1 MGRFSTKPRLDVTP
15 EPTAPVISEPTVPV
29 TPEDAELSSSLQL
42 AKKTRKSESE
52 VLEEARSQQEAE
64 EEAFIEEW
72 KSKTNDEHLAELF
85 PGALQAYGDPEQA
98 RRVVLDYIDEVNTA
112 LSNREADE
120 LWRREDE
127 LKSELMAKT
136 EPENALEALSQGE
149 ITHPFVSRSSWM
161 EDDPSTDI
169 NEEEVFD
176 RFVVEQVQKVA
187 KLEEAHGGG
196 EQAAQELAEH
206 FEENRADYLK
216 SPTWMMLEDD
226 QRGQINQWANMM
238 YDSVWKDS
246 TYHTPPTGF
255 VKTVF
260 DHSLGVAGLNPVL
273 PDEGTMGKIADT
285 AQTFLNIAS
294 LWYGFGKPI
303 LSGIGFATGAA
314 KLQKVQRYA
323 QTSALAYTGALPF
336 TATASSSPILGIP
349 FTMPLDPWHK
359 EYFLGS
365 FSRQGS
371 IVSVNSYERPT
382 GPREGYL
389 PFLYSDLAGW
399 RLPFGERM
407 RAIDIQRS
415 RDLWREVDGVGSHIS
430 WYVPVP
436 GDIDEDLLN
445 NTRSN
450 IWMYVENLREES
462 ETPELFIER
471 LLELDT
477 AIGEQV
483 GSHLRDSREQQHI
496 LMGIQFIK
504 AVNDGGFSFDFDIN
518 QMYDTIGG
526 PAPAAATGFE
536 MFRDTINSLI
546 PNLKD
551 QDLDA
556 ALQMGGVTPVGAEG
570 LSFHLAQQQG
580 EYFDLASALEPGGEE
595 EIRRKMQVSFINGQ
609 IYQEVQR
616 TIGSYLSHYQ
626 TGTSGTLDTHKG
638 TLQPGMGFDELLNP
652 VYQAPGAGF
661 HDEYEG
667 PGQPLGTTLSSQ
679 GLDAVSGASRT
690 YSDDELSR
698 MFPDGQQRIT
708 TWTGQEGMDYV
719 VQNFYGAP
727 RLVADAYLQGKWSR
741 KAVLSPLASLEEQL
755 INESNTPPRVG
766 GPTAF
771 SELVSDIN
779 QKLENEWLP
788 TFQED
793 YYQYD
798 PIEGGYY
805 VANFDLHERQPEGL
819 RPWQKAEHGRVSGVH
834 SWGMIVG
841 PNDDVWNIAERAR
854 ELSPNERSE
863 LLNSLRESWKIA
875 SHRRMN
881 LLGRASNTM
890 PGATRSVMEMYRNA
904 YSSDLQTLRVIIQ
917 AVGGYDSQPSS
928 IERMNQFLMGTSQPY
943 SPLLESR

>member
-15 EPTAPVISEPTVPV
+15 EPTAPVA
-29 TPEDAELSSSLQL
+29 PEDAELSGSLQL
-42 AKKTRKSESE
+42 APKTRKSESE
-52 VLEEARSQQEAE
+52 VLEEVRSQQEAE
-64 EEAFIEEW
+64 EEVFIEEW
-72 KSKTNDEHLAELF
+72 NSKTDDEHLAELF
-85 PGALQAYGDPEQA
+85 PGALQSYGDAEKARQA
-98 RRVVLDYIDEVNTA
+98 VLNYIDQVNTA
-112 LSNREADE
+112 LSHREADE
-120 LWRREDE
+120 LWRQEDE
-127 LKSELMAKT
+127 LKSDLMAKT
-136 EPENALEALSQGE
+136 EPENALEALSQGDV
-149 ITHPFVSRSSWM
+149 THRFVSQSSWM

-169 NEEEVFD
+169 NEAELFD
-176 RFVVEQVQKVA
+176 RFVVEQVQQVA
-187 KLEEAHGGG
+187 RLEEAQGGG

-255 VKTVF
+255 VKTVL

-273 PDEGTMGKIADT
+273 PDEGTVGKLAAT
-285 AQTFLNIAS
+285 AQMALDVAS

-323 QTSALAYTGALPF
+323 QTSALAQTGALPF
-336 TATASSSPILGIP
+336 TATASSSPVLGIP

-359 EYFLGS
+359 EYFLGN

-371 IVSVNSYERPT
+371 IASVNPYERPT

-389 PFLYSDLAGW
+389 PYFYSDMAGW
-399 RLPFGERM
+399 KLPFGERM

-430 WYVPVP
+430 WYVPTP

-504 AVNDGGFSFDFDIN
+504 AVNEGGFSFDFDIN
-518 QMYDTIGG
+518 QMYDTIDG

-536 MFRDTINSLI
+536 MLRDTINSLI

-580 EYFDLASALEPGGEE
+580 QYFDLASALEPGGEE

-661 HDEYEG
+661 HDQYDG
-667 PGQPLGTTLSSQ
+667 PGQHKDDRNLREVFSPTGERLSPEEVAALPTEQFGVPVQQEYVTTL
-679 GLDAVSGASRT
+679 GL
-690 YSDDELSR
+690 
-698 MFPDGQQRIT
+698 
-708 TWTGQEGMDYV
+708 
-719 VQNFYGAP
+719 QNVDGAP
-727 RLVADAYLQGKWSR
+727 SLIADAYMQGKWSR

-755 INESNTPPRVG
+755 TNESNRPPFVG
-766 GPTAF
+766 QGTVF
-771 SELVSDIN
+771 SGLVADIN
-779 QKLENEWLP
+779 QKLEDDWLP

-798 PIEGGYY
+798 PQEGGYD
-805 VANFDLHERQPEGL
+805 VASFGYGKAQPEGL
-819 RPWQKAEHGRVSGVH
+819 RPWQKAEHSRVSEAH

-841 PNDDVWNIAERAR
+841 PNDDVGNIAERAR

-875 SHRRMN
+875 SHRRMS

-917 AVGGYDSQPSS
+917 AVGGYDARPSS

>member
-15 EPTAPVISEPTVPV
+15 EPTAPVA
-29 TPEDAELSSSLQL
+29 PEDAELSGSLQL
-42 AKKTRKSESE
+42 APKTRKSESE
-52 VLEEARSQQEAE
+52 VLEEVSSQQEAE

-72 KSKTNDEHLAELF
+72 NSKTDDEHLAELF
-85 PGALQAYGDPEQA
+85 PGALQSYGDAEKARQA
-98 RRVVLDYIDEVNTA
+98 VLNYIDQVNTA
-112 LSNREADE
+112 LSHREADE
-120 LWRREDE
+120 LWRQEDE
-127 LKSELMAKT
+127 LKSDLMAKT
-136 EPENALEALSQGE
+136 EPENALEALSQGDV
-149 ITHPFVSRSSWM
+149 THRFVSQSSWM

-169 NEEEVFD
+169 NEAELFD
-176 RFVVEQVQKVA
+176 RFVVEQVQQVA
-187 KLEEAHGGG
+187 RLEEAQGGG

-255 VKTVF
+255 VKTVL

-273 PDEGTMGKIADT
+273 PDEGTVGKLAAT
-285 AQTFLNIAS
+285 AQMALDVAS

-323 QTSALAYTGALPF
+323 QTSALAQTGALPF
-336 TATASSSPILGIP
+336 TATASSSPVLGIP

-359 EYFLGS
+359 EYFLGN

-371 IVSVNSYERPT
+371 IASVNPYERPT

-389 PFLYSDLAGW
+389 PYFYSDMAGW
-399 RLPFGERM
+399 KLPFGERM

-430 WYVPVP
+430 WYVPTP

-504 AVNDGGFSFDFDIN
+504 AVNEGGFSFDFDIN
-518 QMYDTIGG
+518 QMYDTIDG

-536 MFRDTINSLI
+536 MLRDTINSLI

-580 EYFDLASALEPGGEE
+580 QYFDLASALEPGGEE

-661 HDEYEG
+661 HDQYDG
-667 PGQPLGTTLSSQ
+667 PGQHKDDRNLREVFSPTGERLSPEEVAALPTEQFGVPVQQEYVTTL
-679 GLDAVSGASRT
+679 GL
-690 YSDDELSR
+690 
-698 MFPDGQQRIT
+698 
-708 TWTGQEGMDYV
+708 
-719 VQNFYGAP
+719 QNVDGAP
-727 RLVADAYLQGKWSR
+727 SLIADAYMQGKWSR

-755 INESNTPPRVG
+755 TNESNRPPFVG
-766 GPTAF
+766 QGTVF
-771 SELVSDIN
+771 SGLVADIN
-779 QKLENEWLP
+779 QKLEDDWLP

-798 PIEGGYY
+798 PQEGGYD
-805 VANFDLHERQPEGL
+805 VASFGYGKAQPEGL
-819 RPWQKAEHGRVSGVH
+819 RPWQKAEHSRVSEAH

-841 PNDDVWNIAERAR
+841 PNDDVGNIAERAR

-875 SHRRMN
+875 SHRRMS

-917 AVGGYDSQPSS
+917 AVGGYDARPSS